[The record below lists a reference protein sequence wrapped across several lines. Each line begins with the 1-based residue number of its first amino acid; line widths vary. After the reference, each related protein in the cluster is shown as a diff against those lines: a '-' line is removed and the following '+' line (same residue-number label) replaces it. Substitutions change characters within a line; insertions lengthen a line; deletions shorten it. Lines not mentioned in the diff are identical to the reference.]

1 LSAFV
6 GVGAGVAASVVE
18 GESAGIGVLV
28 VFLGAL
34 VDGVGVDVG
43 VGVGVGEE
51 SGVGVL
57 LSVGD
62 AGVSEGVGDVAVPSV
77 RLFTAESTPLS
88 TSFFSTISRRKGFE
102 LNQLACAR
110 ARKRAMRAKTRN
122 CCRENIFAMVW
133 YCMRK
138 GRRMMVLADT
148 KEGQN
153 WPPRIR
159 EEAIYASS

>member
-1 LSAFV
+1 M
-6 GVGAGVAASVVE
+6 
-18 GESAGIGVLV
+18 
-28 VFLGAL
+28 
-34 VDGVGVDVG
+34 
-43 VGVGVGEE
+43 
-51 SGVGVL
+51 L

-122 CCRENIFAMVW
+122 CCRENIFAMV
-133 YCMRK
+133 
-138 GRRMMVLADT
+138 L
-148 KEGQN
+148 
-153 WPPRIR
+153 
-159 EEAIYASS
+159 YA